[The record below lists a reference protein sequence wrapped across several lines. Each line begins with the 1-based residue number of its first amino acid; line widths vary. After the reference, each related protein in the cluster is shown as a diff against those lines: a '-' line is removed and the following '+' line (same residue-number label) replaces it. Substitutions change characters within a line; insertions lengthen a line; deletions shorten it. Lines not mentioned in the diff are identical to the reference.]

1 MTPPQNVL
9 LAKALTDAAI
19 DVSLESLPQFQSKLD
34 ALDEPFIRNLYYLIF
49 QQKSGS
55 TDVVQLKK
63 LISSFRGFT
72 CDTEILKQKIFTNP
86 GVWSKEKLLGKTIT
100 FAIIIMLIFYY
111 QHCALCCHW
120 KEVIL
125 VEI

>member
-9 LAKALTDAAI
+9 LAKAPTDAAI

-34 ALDEPFIRNLYYLIF
+34 ALDEPFIRNLYYLLF

-55 TDVVQLKK
+55 TAVVELKK
-63 LISSFRGFT
+63 SISQFRGFT
-72 CDTEILKQKIFTNP
+72 SCDTEILKQKIFTNP

-100 FAIIIMLIFYY
+100 FAITIIIMLIFITSTVLF
-111 QHCALCCHW
+111 A
-120 KEVIL
+120 VIGGR
-125 VEI
+125 